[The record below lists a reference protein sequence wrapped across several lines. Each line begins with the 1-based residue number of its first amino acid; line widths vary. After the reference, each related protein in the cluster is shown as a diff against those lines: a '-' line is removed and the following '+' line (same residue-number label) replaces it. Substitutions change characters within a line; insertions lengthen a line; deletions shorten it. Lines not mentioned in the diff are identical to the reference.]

1 MSRKAAPRTE
11 TAAERVIR
19 FIETHLLIPEGK
31 DVGKPVSLRDWQ
43 KDVIRGIY
51 DQPTRQA
58 ILTMGRKNGKTSLI
72 AMLLLAHLVGPEAV
86 RNGQIYSAAQ
96 SRDQAAVV
104 FSLAAKMVR
113 MSAELSAHVT
123 VRDSVKELVSS
134 LTGVKYKALSADAA
148 TAYGL
153 SPTLVIHDELGQVK
167 GPRSELYDAL
177 ETAMGA
183 HESPL
188 SIIISTQA
196 PTDSDLLS
204 LLIDDAK
211 NSGDPSLRLFMY
223 AAEPG
228 DDPWSPE
235 TWKKANPALGDF
247 LSLETL
253 RKTADKAKR
262 LPAAEKSFLNLHM
275 NMRIAG
281 ADLFMAPSVWKVGAR
296 PVDESV
302 FSWAKV
308 YGGLDL
314 SSRQDLTALVLV
326 AADEDDV
333 KHVRCH
339 FWAPEHGLHDR
350 AKRDRAPY
358 DLWAQQGFL
367 TLTPGAS
374 VDYRWVASKI
384 VEIAEDV
391 DLAVIGFDRYR
402 IHDLK
407 RELEE
412 LESDVPLQEVGQ
424 GFKDMSPAIE
434 ALEIEAVNGRI
445 VHGDNPILN
454 WAAQSAVVVFD
465 PAKNRKLNKSVSTG
479 RIDGMVALAMAMR
492 MIGREGAAPVSVY
505 EELAR
510 AS

>member
-1 MSRKAAPRTE
+1 MSRKPAVRVE

-31 DVGKPVSLRDWQ
+31 DVGKPVSLREWQ
-43 KDVIRGIY
+43 KNVIRGIY

-113 MSAELSAHVT
+113 MSSELSAHVT

-196 PTDSDLLS
+196 PTDADLLS

-211 NSGDPSLRLFMY
+211 NSGDPSMRLFMF
-223 AAEPG
+223 AAESD
-228 DDPWSPE
+228 DDPWAQE
-235 TWKKANPALGDF
+235 TWEKANPALGDF

-262 LPAAEKSFLNLHM
+262 LPAAEKSFLNLHL

-281 ADLFMAPSVWKVGAR
+281 ADLFMAPSVWKACAQ
-296 PVDESV
+296 PVDDTV
-302 FSWAKV
+302 FSWARV

-314 SSRQDLTALVLV
+314 SSRQDLTALILV
-326 AADEDDV
+326 AADEGDV

-339 FWAPEHGLHDR
+339 FWAPEQGLYDR

-358 DLWAQQGFL
+358 DLWAKQGIL
-367 TLTPGAS
+367 TTTPGAS

-384 VEIAEDV
+384 VEIADDM

-407 RELEE
+407 REFDE
-412 LESDVPLQEVGQ
+412 LGADIPLQEVGQ

-434 ALEIEAVNGRI
+434 ALEIEAINSRLA
-445 VHGDNPILN
+445 HGDNPILN
-454 WAAQSAVVVFD
+454 WAAQSAVVVSD
-465 PAKNRKLNKSVSTG
+465 PAKNRKLHKSISTG

-492 MIGREGAAPVSVY
+492 MIGREGVASTSVY